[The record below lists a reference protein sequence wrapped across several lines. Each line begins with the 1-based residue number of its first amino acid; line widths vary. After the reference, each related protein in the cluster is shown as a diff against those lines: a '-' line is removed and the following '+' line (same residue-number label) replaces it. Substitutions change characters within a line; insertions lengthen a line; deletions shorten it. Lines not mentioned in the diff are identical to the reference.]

1 LHVIDASDPAH
12 CELAEN
18 VETILAEIG
27 ADQIPCIRV
36 YNKIDRL
43 DEQLRL
49 ARDASEHGRSVWV
62 SAASGTGLDALRD
75 AIAERVRGEIVR
87 GWVRLPPQEASRFR
101 ARLFS
106 MGAVIKERLN
116 PDGELLIEV
125 QTSRRNLRQL
135 CRREGFREE
144 WMRQA
149 S

>member
-1 LHVIDASDPAH
+1 
-12 CELAEN
+12 
-18 VETILAEIG
+18 
-27 ADQIPCIRV
+27 
-36 YNKIDRL
+36 
-43 DEQLRL
+43 
-49 ARDASEHGRSVWV
+49 VWI
-62 SAASGTGLDALRD
+62 SAASGTGLDTLRD

-87 GWVRLPPQEASRFR
+87 GWVCLPPQEVGRFR